1 MKPIFQY
8 TNFRSFLKD
17 YYEEKKALEGYTYR
31 DFSKSAG
38 MNSSSWLL
46 HLIKGTKNLSNG
58 SILKVTKTL
67 GLTGSDAEYFEVLV
81 HFTQAKDNDTRDYF
95 YRKML
100 ACKKNLKIAQLSE
113 DQYDYYNKWYHP
125 VVRSL
130 VSKVKFGDDYKLL
143 GSRLIPQI
151 SHAEAKASVAL
162 LARLGLIKKDD
173 SGNWVQAEPIIS
185 TGDEVTSL
193 NVVNYHKQVSR
204 LAEDAFD
211 RSVREERDISALT
224 LGISTEAF
232 NRIKAR
238 IQSFRKEIM
247 EIARGSDCPDR
258 VFQMNLQ
265 FFPVSKRE
273 EHTDEI

>member
-1 MKPIFQY
+1 MKSIVHY
-8 TNFRSFLKD
+8 TSFRAFLKD
-17 YYEEKKALEGYTYR
+17 YYEEKKASEGYTYR

-46 HLIKGTKNLSNG
+46 HLIKGTKNLSNN
-58 SILKVTKTL
+58 SIGKVAKTL
-67 GLTGSDAEYFEVLV
+67 GLTGSEAEYFEVLV
-81 HFTQAKDNDTRDYF
+81 HFTQAKDTNTSDYF

-100 ACKKNLKIAQLSE
+100 ACRKSLNCARLSE
-113 DQYDYYNKWYHP
+113 DQYDYYKKWYHP
-125 VVRSL
+125 VIRSL
-130 VSKVKFGDDYKLL
+130 VSKVRFGTDYKLL
-143 GSRLIPQI
+143 ASKLIPQI
-151 SHAEAKASVAL
+151 TPAEAKVSVAL
-162 LARLGLIKKDD
+162 LARLGLIKKDG
-173 SGNWVQAEPIIS
+173 SGNWIQAEPIIS
-185 TGDEVTSL
+185 TGDEVLSL

-224 LGISTEAF
+224 LGISAEAF

-247 EIARGSDCPDR
+247 EIAGESDDPDR

-265 FFPVSKRE
+265 FFPVSRQG